1 MLRKNRGTSPVYLV
15 NNCSLRPLDKRAGTL
30 GSIIMFQIL
39 GSAVVFQFIDI
50 KFKNLE
56 EMITKNETQEDD
68 SA

>member
-1 MLRKNRGTSPVYLV
+1 MKNIGTSPVFFV
-15 NNCSLRPLDKRAGTL
+15 NMCSLGPPVKRAGSL
-30 GSIIMFQIL
+30 EQWAVHIFQAL
-39 GSAVVFQFIDI
+39 GSAIVFQFIDI